1 MANEKIHEYVDQV
14 GIYEIQN
21 YDIMVDTEVFDG
33 SNWLSKKLLL
43 KDSILPYYKSF
54 GEFYMTGFNWFPSG
68 TNLPRPILFNSAY
81 VQNQIG
87 IGYDAYGQPS
97 IISVV
102 KGGYFEV
109 QATLQVARSS
119 GGSVQE
125 LSLWLRQNGSDIN
138 DSNMHVSV
146 VANTS
151 LLVINYTKLVYIG
164 DYQNIQLMWSVTDA
178 NIYLKNEF
186 ANGSVPHPATSPA
199 RIIIKPL

>member
-21 YDIMVDTEVFDG
+21 NDIMVDTEVFDG

-54 GEFYMTGFNWFPSG
+54 GELFLTGFNWYPSG
-68 TNLPRPILFNSAY
+68 VNLPRPIPFNSSY
-81 VQNQIG
+81 VQNSIG

-97 IISVV
+97 IIQVV
-102 KGGYFEV
+102 RGGYFQIDV
-109 QATLQVARSS
+109 TLQIARSS
-119 GGSVQE
+119 GGAVQE
-125 LSLWLRQNGSDIN
+125 LSLWLRQNGSDIPN
-138 DSNMHVSV
+138 SNMHVSV
-146 VANTS
+146 VANTN
-151 LLVINYTKLVYIG
+151 LLVVTYSKLVLIS

-178 NIYLKNEF
+178 NIYLKNEV